1 MSDPDDNL
9 LGKAD
14 AFLKRHRTSAKP
26 GKDEVPV
33 LTEVV
38 ADPEARPT
46 APAASAAG
54 SAGTELEDLE
64 KRLRQSLLDAVG
76 PYLTNFLEEP
86 LRARIEDHLRRTLAG
101 LAEQIKAD
109 IDTLVRDA
117 VARAVELEVARL
129 RNSPRSKRS

>member
-14 AFLKRHRTSAKP
+14 AFLKRYRSSAKP
-26 GKDEVPV
+26 EKDEVPV
-33 LTEVV
+33 LTEIV
-38 ADPEARPT
+38 ADPAAPSSPP
-46 APAASAAG
+46 APAGAEG
-54 SAGTELEDLE
+54 SELEALE

-76 PYLTNFLEEP
+76 PYLTDFLEEP
-86 LRARIEDHLRRTLAG
+86 LRARIEDHLRRTLAD
-101 LAEQIKAD
+101 LAKQLKAD

-129 RNSPRSKRS
+129 RPPRSNRS

>member
-14 AFLKRHRTSAKP
+14 AFLKRYRTTAKP

-38 ADPEARPT
+38 TEPGASP
-46 APAASAAG
+46 APAASATGLAG
-54 SAGTELEDLE
+54 ADLEALE
-64 KRLRQSLLDAVG
+64 KRLRQSLLDGVG
-76 PYLTNFLEEP
+76 PYLKDFLEEP
-86 LRARIEDHLRRTLAG
+86 LRARIEDHLRRILAG
-101 LAEQIKAD
+101 LTEQIKAD

-129 RNSPRSKRS
+129 RPPRSNRS

>member
-1 MSDPDDNL
+1 MSDPEDNL

-14 AFLKRHRTSAKP
+14 AFLKRYRSSAKP
-26 GKDEVPV
+26 GIDEVPV

-38 ADPEARPT
+38 ADPA
-46 APAASAAG
+46 APSLRSATS
-54 SAGTELEDLE
+54 SADATGTELEAME

-76 PYLTNFLEEP
+76 PYLTDFLEEP

-129 RNSPRSKRS
+129 RPPRSGRS

>member
-14 AFLKRHRTSAKP
+14 AFLKRYRSSAKP

-38 ADPEARPT
+38 AEPAAPSSPP
-46 APAASAAG
+46 APAGAAG
-54 SAGTELEDLE
+54 SELEALE

-76 PYLTNFLEEP
+76 PYLTDFLEEP
-86 LRARIEDHLRRTLAG
+86 LRARIEDHLRRILAG
-101 LAEQIKAD
+101 LAEQLKAD

-129 RNSPRSKRS
+129 RPPRSNRS